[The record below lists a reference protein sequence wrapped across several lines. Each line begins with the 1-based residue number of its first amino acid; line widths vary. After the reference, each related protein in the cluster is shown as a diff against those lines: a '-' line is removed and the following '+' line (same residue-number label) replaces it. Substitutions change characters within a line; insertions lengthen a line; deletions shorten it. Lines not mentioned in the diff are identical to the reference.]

1 MVRLSGWTPSLTPS
15 WHRSAPWP
23 ANRTFESRST
33 HAAVLMA
40 MQPKKPASY
49 DLQAAD
55 LRRNIVIQVGL
66 TALVVIA
73 AVALCSAS

>member
-1 MVRLSGWTPSLTPS
+1 
-15 WHRSAPWP
+15 
-23 ANRTFESRST
+23 
-33 HAAVLMA
+33 MA